1 MNINPNEAVGVF
13 TSGNGPMNIT
23 NNANILTIGDNSY
36 GFVLRNGAT
45 PERIQANGGTT
56 GHGATKYVSNTP
68 SVTLGNDA
76 VYV

>member
-45 PERIQANGGTT
+45 PERINGGTT
-56 GHGATKYVSNTP
+56 GLGATTFVSNTP